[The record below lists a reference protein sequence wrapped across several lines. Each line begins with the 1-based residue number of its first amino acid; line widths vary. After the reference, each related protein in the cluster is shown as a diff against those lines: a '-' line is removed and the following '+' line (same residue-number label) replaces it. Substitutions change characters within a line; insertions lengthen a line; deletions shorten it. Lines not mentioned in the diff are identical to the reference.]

1 MSVQSYRAR
10 HGSAAGRHGKYQL
23 DVTTRNVVDVVRY
36 AGGWLYDRAMG
47 GWDVTVLVDA
57 DDDLTPLRILG
68 VRTER
73 VGDHDDPADPAAPAR
88 ARAFAASAEVIA
100 AHPRLHDDL
109 VRELMRGTAEITIWG
124 ELAVTGLERGVDPA
138 EHALS
143 AAARAFKTHA
153 LGAAGCAEPAGP
165 VEVFRRRSASYG

>member
-1 MSVQSYRAR
+1 VSVQSYRTR
-10 HGSAAGRHGKYQL
+10 HGSAAGRHGKYHL
-23 DVTTRNVVDVVRY
+23 EVTTRDVVDVVRH

-73 VGDHDDPADPAAPAR
+73 VSDHDDPADPTAPTR
-88 ARAFAASAEVIA
+88 ARAFAASAEAIA
-100 AHPRLHDDL
+100 AHPRLHDEM
-109 VRELMRGTAEITIWG
+109 VRELRRGAAEVTIWG
-124 ELAVTGLERGVDPA
+124 DLAVTGLERGVDPV
-138 EHALS
+138 EHVLS

-153 LGAAGCAEPAGP
+153 LGAAGCAEAAGP